1 MTNTDDKKLRF
12 DTLVGQYST
21 DLFRY
26 AVWMCGDPT
35 LAKDLVQ
42 ETYLRAWRALDSLK
56 DEKAAKGWLFT
67 IIRREY
73 ARTFERKVPPLVDVD
88 DVVVTDEVNMEP
100 ETESEVGILRE
111 AVGKLPKKYR
121 EPLLL
126 QVVGGYSCKEIADQL
141 GVSRSA
147 VMTQLFRAREKLK
160 DALVD
165 DVMRDDNV
173 HELS

>member
-1 MTNTDDKKLRF
+1 MTGKRDKTERF
-12 DTLVGQYST
+12 EDLAQQYST
-21 DLFRY
+21 DLYRY
-26 AVWMCGDPT
+26 AVWMCGNQA

-42 ETYLRAWRALDSLK
+42 ETFLRAWRALDSLK

-88 DVVVTDEVNMEP
+88 DVVIQDDIQLTP
-100 ETESEVGILRE
+100 ESDSEVGILRE
-111 AVGKLPKKYR
+111 AIAKLPKKYR

-126 QVVGGYSCKEIADQL
+126 QVVGGYSCKEISDQL

-160 DALVD
+160 ESLVD
-165 DVMRDDNV
+165 DVVRDDNV
-173 HELS
+173 YELS

>member
-1 MTNTDDKKLRF
+1 MKSSVDKKSRF
-12 DTLVGQYST
+12 DAIAGQYST

-26 AVWMCGDPT
+26 AVWMCGDQT

-42 ETYLRAWRALDSLK
+42 ETFLRAWRALDSLK

-73 ARTFERKVPPLVDVD
+73 ARTFERKVPLFVDVD
-88 DVVVTDEVNMEP
+88 DVVVRDETNIEP
-100 ETESEVGILRE
+100 EDNSEIGILRE
-111 AVGKLPKKYR
+111 AIGKLPKKYR

-126 QVVGGYSCKEIADQL
+126 QVVGGYSCNEIAEQL

-160 DALVD
+160 DVLAGDTL
-165 DVMRDDNV
+165 REDNI

>member
-1 MTNTDDKKLRF
+1 MTKTDDKKLRF
-12 DTLVGQYST
+12 DALATAYST

-26 AVWMCGDPT
+26 AVWMCGNQT

-42 ETYLRAWRALDSLK
+42 ETFLRAWRALDSLK

-88 DVVVTDEVNMEP
+88 DVVVVDETNMLP
-100 ETESEVGILRE
+100 ETDSELGILRE
-111 AVGKLPKKYR
+111 AVAKLPRKYR

-126 QVVGGYSCKEIADQL
+126 QVIGGYSCKEISEQL

-165 DVMRDDNV
+165 DVMRDDKV
-173 HELS
+173 HELP